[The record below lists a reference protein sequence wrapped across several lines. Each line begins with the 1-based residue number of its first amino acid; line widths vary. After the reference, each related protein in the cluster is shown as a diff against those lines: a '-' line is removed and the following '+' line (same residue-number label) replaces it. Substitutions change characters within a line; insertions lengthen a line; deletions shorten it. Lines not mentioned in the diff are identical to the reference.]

1 MKLQVNQQRSLWW
14 GISLTLII
22 GSVISMLVSWQQ
34 IGAPLRPSLDF
45 IGGTRIQLERDC
57 STAGNC
63 DQPIELA
70 TVRDILAEQGYPNG
84 SVQILGSDRQAF
96 AVRTSELDVEQ
107 RTTLVNALEDEIGTL
122 DPLATQIDT
131 VGPSI
136 GRQIF
141 SSGLTALLVSFF
153 GITAYLSIRF
163 RLDYAVFALVALAHD
178 VLITL
183 GVFSFL
189 GLVLGREVDS
199 LFIVALLTIVGF
211 SVNDT
216 VVIYDRIRETSKL
229 NPSRPINDVVD
240 DAVSQTLTRSINTSL
255 TTTLTLVAIVLFG
268 GETLKYFALAMIIG
282 FVLGAYS
289 SIFIASTL
297 LAWWREKQGI
307 GPLVEESDADDEEL
321 EYATPQT
328 LSSGEAVAEDGDGD
342 SDGDSAASLTPSI
355 GEPSQKSQTREP
367 EQNLGNL
374 SASESPDDEDRNM
387 EPETP

>member
-1 MKLQVNQQRSLWW
+1 MKLQVNQRRSLWW
-14 GISLTLII
+14 GISLALII

-45 IGGTRIQLERDC
+45 VGGTRIQLERDC
-57 STAGNC
+57 SVASNC
-63 DQPIELA
+63 DEPIELSD
-70 TVRDILAEQGYPNG
+70 VRDVLVEQGYPNG

-96 AVRTSELDVEQ
+96 AVRTSQLDVDQ
-107 RTTLVNALEDEIGTL
+107 RTTLVEALEDEIGTL

-141 SSGLTALLVSFF
+141 TSGLTALIVSFF
-153 GITAYLSIRF
+153 GITAYLSVRF
-163 RLDYAVFALVALAHD
+163 RFDYAVFALVALAHD
-178 VLITL
+178 VLITM

-189 GLVLGREVDS
+189 GLALGREVDS

-229 NPSRPINDVVD
+229 NPNRPISDVVD
-240 DAVSQTLTRSINTSL
+240 DAVSQTLARSINTSL

-268 GETLKYFALAMIIG
+268 GETLKYFALAMITG

-289 SIFIASTL
+289 SIFVASTL
-297 LAWWREKQGI
+297 LAWWREKQGV
-307 GPLVEESDADDEEL
+307 GPLAEESDADDEEL
-321 EYATPQT
+321 EYAAPQP
-328 LSSGEAVAEDGDGD
+328 LSSGEAGVEE
-342 SDGDSAASLTPSI
+342 SAASFAAST
-355 GEPSQKSQTREP
+355 GELSQEKQTRAPGQEPGDISASPSSDDDRDMEP
-367 EQNLGNL
+367 EQ
-374 SASESPDDEDRNM
+374 P
-387 EPETP
+387 